1 MIHLRKPARR
11 AQVVF
16 YAGHRA
22 AVRPLSFRAGRRHL
36 HVTEVIS
43 QHYEDVGTGQPR
55 LVFQVRAEDGR
66 VYRIAGCPD
75 KDDWK
80 VRRLPGAGES

>member
-36 HVTEVIS
+36 RVTEVIS
-43 QHYEDVGTGQPR
+43 QQYEEAGAGPPR
-55 LVFQVRAEDGR
+55 LIFKVRTEDGG
-66 VYRIAGCPD
+66 VYRLSGCPE

-80 VRRLPGAGES
+80 VSRLRGE

>member
-1 MIHLRKPARR
+1 MFHLRKPARR

-22 AVRPLSFRAGRRHL
+22 AVRPLSFRAGRHHL
-36 HVTEVIS
+36 RVTEVLS
-43 QHYEDVGTGQPR
+43 QHYEETGTGPPR
-55 LVFQVRAEDGR
+55 LVFKVRAEDGK
-66 VYRIAGCPD
+66 VYRITGSPE

-80 VRRLPGAGES
+80 VSRLREV